1 MGRQKKDE
9 VAILEQQIRELKSV
23 NRSLLRRLKKVD
35 RNFKEELENEK
46 REVEK
51 ETENESEGKL
61 FDGSRTTSKCR
72 NCERGELH
80 QVNICGRKFSRCET
94 CGWRSKTEKTKS

>member
-9 VAILEQQIRELKSV
+9 VSILEQQIRELKAL

-51 ETENESEGKL
+51 SLQEEANELNHEPKQRCTHCGK
-61 FDGSRTTSKCR
+61 GTIT
-72 NCERGELH
+72 
-80 QVNICGRKFSRCET
+80 QVDILGRKFSRCDT
-94 CGWRSKTEKTKS
+94 CDWRSKSNKTRT